1 MIQIYDANRQRTHI
15 AYWPRISKTDPIYG
29 KFPDFIF
36 TFSFKKEHVK
46 YPEITEI
53 MVVFSNKIAV
63 QRDGHYLNIDG
74 KIFRYDDILKY
85 WEKVEALIKQEYNTQ
100 AIEALP

>member
-1 MIQIYDANRQRTHI
+1 MI
-15 AYWPRISKTDPIYG
+15 
-29 KFPDFIF
+29 
-36 TFSFKKEHVK
+36 
-46 YPEITEI
+46 
-53 MVVFSNKIAV
+53 VFSERTAV

-74 KIFRYDDILKY
+74 KIFRYDEILKY

>member
-1 MIQIYDANRQRTHI
+1 MIQIYDANRQKPYI
-15 AYWPRISKTDPIYG
+15 AYWPRISKSDSKI
-29 KFPDFIF
+29 PDFIF
-36 TFSFKKEHVK
+36 TFSVKKERVK

-53 MVVFSNKIAV
+53 IISFSKMTAV
-63 QRDGHYLNIDG
+63 QRYGHYLKIDG
-74 KIFRYDDILKY
+74 KIFRYDEILKY

>member
-15 AYWPRISKTDPIYG
+15 AYRPRISKTDPIYG

-36 TFSFKKEHVK
+36 MFSFKKEHVK

-53 MVVFSNKIAV
+53 MIVFSDKTAI

-100 AIEALP
+100 AIEALS

>member
-1 MIQIYDANRQRTHI
+1 MIQIYDANRKRTLT
-15 AYWPRISKTDPIYG
+15 AYWPRISKSDSKI
-29 KFPDFIF
+29 PDFIF

-53 MVVFSNKIAV
+53 MIVFSDKTAV

-85 WEKVEALIKQEYNTQ
+85 WEKIEALIKQEYNTQ